1 MTWTK
6 LGTEFFDELADLD
19 IPDELDDACQ
29 LTHVQAV
36 HFVYSTE
43 NSDTSFPRKRLR
55 QIATSPL
62 ADEAAAA
69 LIAAGAWEL
78 DGDRVRIIAHREVIR
93 QSLGFQQNK
102 RVKDRERQQNY
113 RSTKPKTK
121 ADKTPDVTPDVTRD
135 VAATQ
140 TDRQTTIQDKQAS
153 SGTST
158 VTSFFDRVEGRAS

>member
-6 LGTEFFDELADLD
+6 LGTEFFDELTDFEF
-19 IPDELDDACQ
+19 PDDLDDACQ

-43 NSDTSFPRKRLR
+43 NADTSFPRKRLR
-55 QIATSPL
+55 RFATSSR

-78 DGDRVRIIAHREVIR
+78 DGDRVRILAHRNVIR

-102 RVKDRERQQNY
+102 REKDRVRQQNH
-113 RSTKPKTK
+113 RSTKAKSK

-140 TDRQTTIQDKQAS
+140 TDRQTGNQDNQAS
-153 SGTST
+153 SEHST